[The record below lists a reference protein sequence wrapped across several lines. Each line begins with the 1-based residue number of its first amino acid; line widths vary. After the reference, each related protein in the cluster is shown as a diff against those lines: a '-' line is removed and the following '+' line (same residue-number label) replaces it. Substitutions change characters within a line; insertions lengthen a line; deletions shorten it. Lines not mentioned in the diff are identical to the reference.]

1 MRELVNQICEGVI
14 VVCMILVLFFG
25 TGLDDE
31 GYTCLIICGITCIPL
46 IISTVIYNLT
56 KREERR

>member
-1 MRELVNQICEGVI
+1 MKALVNEISGGII

-31 GYTCLIICGITCIPL
+31 GYTCLVICGITCIPL
-46 IISTVIYNLT
+46 VISTIIYNLT
-56 KREERR
+56 KEERR

>member
-1 MRELVNQICEGVI
+1 MKELVNEISEGII
-14 VVCMILVLFFG
+14 VVCMILVLFFS

-46 IISTVIYNLT
+46 VISTVIYNLT
-56 KREERR
+56 KEERR

>member
-1 MRELVNQICEGVI
+1 MRNIVNQICEGTI
-14 VVCMILVLFFG
+14 IVCMILVLFFG

-46 IISTVIYNLT
+46 VIATIGYNLT
-56 KREERR
+56 KEVRR

>member
-1 MRELVNQICEGVI
+1 MKALVNEICEGII

-31 GYTCLIICGITCIPL
+31 GYTCLIICAITCIPL
-46 IISTVIYNLT
+46 IVATIGYNLT
-56 KREERR
+56 KEERR

>member
-1 MRELVNQICEGVI
+1 MKELVNEISGGII

-46 IISTVIYNLT
+46 VISTVIYNLT
-56 KREERR
+56 KEER